1 MSMLTF
7 EPFRGFDT
15 VTRRMFDTMSEM
27 NRNVK
32 QQVEQFSP
40 RVDIAETEKAIS
52 LHVEIPGVQKDD
64 VKISINEDR
73 ILSIRGEKKQR
84 ETIEGQQF
92 VRVESHFGTFARSFT
107 LSDSIDINGIQAE
120 FNSGILQITL
130 PKVEPEK
137 PKSIEVPIA

>member
-1 MSMLTF
+1 MTMLTF
-7 EPFRGFDT
+7 EPFRGLDT

-40 RVDIAETEKAIS
+40 RVDSAETEKAIS
-52 LHVEIPGVQKDD
+52 LHVESPGVQKDD

-73 ILSIRGEKKQR
+73 ILSIRGEKRQS

-92 VRVESHFGTFARSFT
+92 VRMESHFGTFARSFT
-107 LSDSIDINGIQAE
+107 LSDSIDINAIQAE
-120 FNSGILQITL
+120 FNNGILQITL

>member
-1 MSMLTF
+1 MTMLTF
-7 EPFRGFDT
+7 EPFRGLDT

-73 ILSIRGEKKQR
+73 ILSIRGEKRQS

-92 VRVESHFGTFARSFT
+92 VRMESHFGTFAR
-107 LSDSIDINGIQAE
+107 
-120 FNSGILQITL
+120 
-130 PKVEPEK
+130 
-137 PKSIEVPIA
+137 

>member
-1 MSMLTF
+1 MTMLTF
-7 EPFRGFDT
+7 EPFRGLDT

-40 RVDIAETEKAIS
+40 RVDIAETEMAIS

-73 ILSIRGEKKQR
+73 ILSIRGEKRQS

-92 VRVESHFGTFARSFT
+92 VRMESHFGTFARSFT
-107 LSDSIDINGIQAE
+107 LSDSIDINAIQAE
-120 FNSGILQITL
+120 FNNGILQITL

>member
-1 MSMLTF
+1 MTMLTF
-7 EPFRGFDT
+7 EPFRGLDT

-40 RVDIAETEKAIS
+40 RVDIAETEKTIS
-52 LHVEIPGVQKDD
+52 LHVEIPGVQKED

-73 ILSIRGEKKQR
+73 ILSIRGEKKQS

-92 VRVESHFGTFARSFT
+92 VRVESRFGTFSRSFT
-107 LSDSIDINGIQAE
+107 LSDSIDINAIQAE
-120 FNSGILQITL
+120 FNNGILHITL
-130 PKVEPEK
+130 PKIEPEQ

>member
-1 MSMLTF
+1 
-7 EPFRGFDT
+7 
-15 VTRRMFDTMSEM
+15 M
-27 NRNVK
+27 NINVK
-32 QQVEQFSP
+32 QQVEQFSL

-73 ILSIRGEKKQR
+73 ILSIRGEKRQS

-107 LSDSIDINGIQAE
+107 LSDSIDINAIQAE
-120 FNSGILQITL
+120 FNNGILQITL

>member
-1 MSMLTF
+1 MSMLTL

-73 ILSIRGEKKQR
+73 ILSIRGEKKQS

-107 LSDSIDINGIQAE
+107 LSDSIDINAIQAE
-120 FNSGILQITL
+120 FNNGILQITL

-137 PKSIEVPIA
+137 PKSNEVPIA

>member
-1 MSMLTF
+1 
-7 EPFRGFDT
+7 
-15 VTRRMFDTMSEM
+15 MFDNMSEM

-73 ILSIRGEKKQR
+73 ILSIRGEKRQS

-107 LSDSIDINGIQAE
+107 LSDSIDINAIQAE
-120 FNSGILQITL
+120 FNNGILQITL

>member
-1 MSMLTF
+1 MTMLTF
-7 EPFRGFDT
+7 EPFRGLDT

-73 ILSIRGEKKQR
+73 ILSIRGEKRQS

-92 VRVESHFGTFARSFT
+92 VRMESHFGTFARSFT
-107 LSDSIDINGIQAE
+107 LSDSIDINAIQAE
-120 FNSGILQITL
+120 FNNGILQITL
-130 PKVEPEK
+130 PKVEPEN

>member
-1 MSMLTF
+1 
-7 EPFRGFDT
+7 
-15 VTRRMFDTMSEM
+15 MFDTMSEM

-40 RVDIAETEKAIS
+40 RVDIAETEKVIS

-73 ILSIRGEKKQR
+73 ILSIRGEKRQS

-107 LSDSIDINGIQAE
+107 LSDSIDINAIQAE
-120 FNSGILQITL
+120 FNNGILQITL

>member
-1 MSMLTF
+1 
-7 EPFRGFDT
+7 
-15 VTRRMFDTMSEM
+15 MFDTMSEM

-40 RVDIAETEKAIS
+40 RVDIAETEKAIL

-73 ILSIRGEKKQR
+73 ILSIRGEKKQS

-107 LSDSIDINGIQAE
+107 LSDSIDINAIQAE
-120 FNSGILQITL
+120 FNNGILQITL

-137 PKSIEVPIA
+137 PKSIDVPIA

>member
-7 EPFRGFDT
+7 EPVRGFDT
-15 VTRRMFDTMSEM
+15 VTRRMFDNMSEM

-40 RVDIAETEKAIS
+40 RVDIAETENAIS

-73 ILSIRGEKKQR
+73 ILSIRGEKKQS

-92 VRVESHFGTFARSFT
+92 VRVESHFGTFTRSFT
-107 LSDSIDINGIQAE
+107 LSDSIEINGIQAE
-120 FNSGILQITL
+120 FNNGILQITL

>member
-1 MSMLTF
+1 MTMLTF
-7 EPFRGFDT
+7 EPFRGLDT

-40 RVDIAETEKAIS
+40 RVDIADTEKAIS

-73 ILSIRGEKKQR
+73 ILSIRGEKRQS

-92 VRVESHFGTFARSFT
+92 VRMESHFGTFARSFT
-107 LSDSIDINGIQAE
+107 LSDSIDINAIQAE
-120 FNSGILQITL
+120 FNNGILQITL

>member
-1 MSMLTF
+1 
-7 EPFRGFDT
+7 
-15 VTRRMFDTMSEM
+15 MFDTMSEM

-40 RVDIAETEKAIS
+40 RVDIAETEKEIS

-73 ILSIRGEKKQR
+73 ILSIRGEKRQS

-120 FNSGILQITL
+120 FNNGILQITL
-130 PKVEPEK
+130 PKVELEK

>member
-1 MSMLTF
+1 
-7 EPFRGFDT
+7 
-15 VTRRMFDTMSEM
+15 MSEM

-40 RVDIAETEKAIS
+40 RVDIAETEKAIP

-73 ILSIRGEKKQR
+73 ILSIRGEKRQS

-107 LSDSIDINGIQAE
+107 LSDSIDINAIQAE
-120 FNSGILQITL
+120 FNNGILQITL